1 MKRHLL
7 LHSDDPT
14 PFACDNCDKKFDRK
28 YRLDKHI
35 KTTHEVSPGN
45 DTVSITE
52 NVISEPEKLIS
63 VAKATE
69 NIEMES
75 VTEEEL
81 ASKVAEEIAS
91 SLEEG
96 THLDD
101 VVHGY
106 DAMEFNTSEAITE
119 KDKGVEE
126 GVDEEE
132 VDEEEGSDPS
142 DNLSKDHEQLLSDR
156 KKLLEE
162 LSTMEDLDFLNNY

>member
-28 YRLDKHI
+28 YRFDKHI

-101 VVHGY
+101 AVDGD
-106 DAMEFNTSEAITE
+106 DAMEFNTSEAIAE
-119 KDKGVEE
+119 EDKGVEEE

-132 VDEEEGSDPS
+132 GSDAS
-142 DNLSKDHEQLLSDR
+142 GNLSKDHEQLLSDR

>member
-28 YRLDKHI
+28 YRFDKHI

-101 VVHGY
+101 AVDGD
-106 DAMEFNTSEAITE
+106 DAMEFNTSEAIAE
-119 KDKGVEE
+119 EDKG
-126 GVDEEE
+126 
-132 VDEEEGSDPS
+132 VDEEEGSDAS
-142 DNLSKDHEQLLSDR
+142 GNLSKDHEQLLSDR